1 MSELVFFCLLSSY
14 LIRIEVHL
22 SLERKAEE
30 KLRFRK
36 LSHHCVQGCSE
47 DRGCKLYMRASG
59 SAPHL
64 PVSQCVLGC
73 PACRVVDA
81 FRVCVRD
88 FLLSSIACSGA
99 YFSPERRFE
108 GDIYPSVNV
117 HNSLLTAVAFSV
129 YLESPRRVPSVSS
142 SNPHNLPLSERHLF
156 IFASDASS
164 CCRRVVSDK
173 RHCEVC
179 DQRHG
184 GLKRH
189 SYLIS
194 DSGPLMGSRQRVLDN
209 FVFEFTKV
217 PSLRPQCRR
226 RKEHCKRFLR
236 LGSLLERVRLWGLE
250 SQLGHAS
257 VTVTV

>member
-1 MSELVFFCLLSSY
+1 MSELVFVCLLSSY

-36 LSHHCVQGCSE
+36 LSHQCAEGCSE
-47 DRGCKLYMRASG
+47 DRGCKLYMRASS
-59 SAPHL
+59 SAPQL

-73 PACRVVDA
+73 PTCRVVDA

-88 FLLSSIACSGA
+88 FLLSSIACSGT

-108 GDIYPSVNV
+108 GDIYLSVNV

-142 SNPHNLPLSERHLF
+142 SNPHNLRLFERHLF
-156 IFASDASS
+156 IFVYDASS
-164 CCRRVVSDK
+164 CCRRA
-173 RHCEVC
+173 C
-179 DQRHG
+179 DQRHR

-209 FVFEFTKV
+209 FVFDFTKV
-217 PSLRPQCRR
+217 PSLRHQCRR
-226 RKEHCKRFLR
+226 RKEHCKKIFTTWVIAGESSSLGPGESTRTRLR
-236 LGSLLERVRLWGLE
+236 NCNSLI
-250 SQLGHAS
+250 SDQ
-257 VTVTV
+257 